1 MQFATRF
8 AGQLWD
14 LNVSPLRAPEKWVD
28 YGPAV
33 TNLWLWKDFVHQ
45 RDLGGGRRQLILH
58 LINAPAAAR
67 LMTDDDNRLPPPR
80 ENVAVSVKLPGTPTV
95 RGVWLMTP
103 EYQLSQARTKYEL
116 ADGTLRLTVPRLRF
130 WTMVVVDLENA
141 VEFGP

>member
-1 MQFATRF
+1 
-8 AGQLWD
+8 
-14 LNVSPLRAPEKWVD
+14 VD